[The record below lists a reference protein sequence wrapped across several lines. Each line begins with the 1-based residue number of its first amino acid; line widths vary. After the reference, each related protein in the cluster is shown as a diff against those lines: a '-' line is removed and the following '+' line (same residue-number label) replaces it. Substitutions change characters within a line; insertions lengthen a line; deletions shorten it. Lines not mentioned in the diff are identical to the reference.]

1 MEAKEIKFHNFDKLK
16 DKYIGEI
23 GNENRDQY
31 EFELKLD
38 ILGDMIKK
46 TRKERNLTQE
56 QLGELIGVKKS
67 EISKLER
74 NARNMTISTVLKI
87 FHALK
92 AKVNFK
98 IELENLY
105 YSINEGLES
114 GIMVEEE

>member
-1 MEAKEIKFHNFDKLK
+1 MEIREMKFHSFDKLK
-16 DKYIGEI
+16 DKHIGKI
-23 GNENRDQY
+23 GTEKRDQY

-38 ILGDMIKK
+38 ILGEMIKQ

-56 QLGELIGVKKS
+56 QLGDIIGVKKS

-98 IELENLY
+98 IELEDHNWSLA
-105 YSINEGLES
+105 
-114 GIMVEEE
+114 

>member
-1 MEAKEIKFHNFDKLK
+1 METKEIKFHSFDKLK
-16 DKYIGEI
+16 DKYIGKVGTEKRA
-23 GNENRDQY
+23 EY

-38 ILGDMIKK
+38 ILGEMIKQ

-56 QLGELIGVKKS
+56 QLGDLIGVQKS

-74 NARNMTISTVLKI
+74 NARNMTIGTVLKI

-98 IELENLY
+98 IELENKDW
-105 YSINEGLES
+105 SIA
-114 GIMVEEE
+114 

>member
-1 MEAKEIKFHNFDKLK
+1 MDNKEMQFLSFDKLK
-16 DKYIGEI
+16 DKYIGEV
-23 GNENRDQY
+23 GTEDRDQY

-38 ILGDMIKK
+38 ILGEMIKQ

-56 QLGELIGVKKS
+56 QLGDLIGVKKS

-74 NARNMTISTVLKI
+74 NARNMTISNVLRI

-98 IELENLY
+98 IELENKDW
-105 YSINEGLES
+105 SIA
-114 GIMVEEE
+114 

>member
-1 MEAKEIKFHNFDKLK
+1 MEIKDMKFHNFDELK
-16 DKYIGEI
+16 DKYIGEV
-23 GNENRDQY
+23 GTVKREQY

-38 ILGDMIKK
+38 VLGEMIKQ

-56 QLGELIGVKKS
+56 QLGDIIGVKKS

-92 AKVNFK
+92 AKVNFR
-98 IELENLY
+98 IELEDNDWSLA
-105 YSINEGLES
+105 
-114 GIMVEEE
+114 